1 MAATRRSCTRLS
13 AILPSSSN
21 ALFRTQLPRAS
32 ARIAL
37 NNKRAGVAATLTF
50 TRGFI
55 NDVKTSSNSTE
66 VDDIE
71 LNESLAPTID
81 RSRSKVYASADEAV
95 ADIKS
100 GSTILSAGFGLCGT
114 AGMCI
119 LSNHIV

>member
-1 MAATRRSCTRLS
+1 M
-13 AILPSSSN
+13 
-21 ALFRTQLPRAS
+21 
-32 ARIAL
+32 
-37 NNKRAGVAATLTF
+37 TF

-55 NDVKTSSNSTE
+55 NDVKTGGSDASSGVE
-66 VDDIE
+66 DIG

-114 AGMCI
+114 AGMCLI
-119 LSNHIV
+119 

>member
-55 NDVKTSSNSTE
+55 NDVKTSSNSNNE

-114 AGMCI
+114 AGMCFP
-119 LSNHIV
+119 L